1 MDLKMT
7 LTNICERW
15 KYKMDEISPGIF
27 RIDVHIKQKDDS
39 TRYQFVY
46 VWIVPDRHWG
56 KPAVY
61 MNSRCGE
68 FNLNLNLYQ
77 ILKESGYG
85 TYSAITVTTD
95 KRADGSPCETVVAQA
110 VQPVEFTNE
119 AILNECLYDVAVA
132 ADTVEKIYFG
142 GDKN

>member
-1 MDLKMT
+1 MDLKIA
-7 LTNICERW
+7 LTNICEKW

-27 RIDVHIKQKDDS
+27 RIDVSIKQKDES
-39 TRYQFVY
+39 MRYQFVY
-46 VWIVPDRHWG
+46 AWIIPDRHWG
-56 KPAVY
+56 KPVVY

-85 TYSAITVTTD
+85 TYTSITITTD
-95 KRADGSPCETVVAQA
+95 KRADGSPCETIVAQA
-110 VQPVEFTNE
+110 VQPIEHTNE
-119 AILNECLYDVAVA
+119 AILNECLYDVAVS